1 MNPPESGNAAY
12 SQEFAQ
18 IRARAEASIER
29 EVAYSAE
36 RELARDVLWLLDN
49 IEGRVQKV
57 EQRFAWE
64 LRGEL

>member
-1 MNPPESGNAAY
+1 MSAAKR
-12 SQEFAQ
+12 QEFAQ

-49 IEGRVQKV
+49 IEGRVTKV
-57 EQRFAWE
+57 EQRFSWE